1 MNHAS
6 WLSSAIRNG
15 CRYSLTDRQDFS
27 FPTAYRIFRAAMQG
41 HDGDNDRKEFP
52 QMGSKTNS
60 FHV

>member
-6 WLSSAIRNG
+6 WLSSAIHNG
-15 CRYSLTDRQDFS
+15 CRYSLPDRQDFS

-52 QMGSKTNS
+52 
-60 FHV
+60 